1 MAIEKLKELNQIK
14 EDLFALYPNAVKI
27 QFACEGDKITV
38 VPTEKYE
45 VAADLEADGEEE

>member
-27 QFACEGDKITV
+27 QFVCEGDKITV
-38 VPTEKYE
+38 TPTEKYE
-45 VAADLEADGEEE
+45 VNADLESNDEE

>member
-38 VPTEKYE
+38 IPTEKYE
-45 VAADLEADGEEE
+45 INSDIDDSEEE

>member
-38 VPTEKYE
+38 TPTEKYE
-45 VAADLEADGEEE
+45 ISPDADLSEEE